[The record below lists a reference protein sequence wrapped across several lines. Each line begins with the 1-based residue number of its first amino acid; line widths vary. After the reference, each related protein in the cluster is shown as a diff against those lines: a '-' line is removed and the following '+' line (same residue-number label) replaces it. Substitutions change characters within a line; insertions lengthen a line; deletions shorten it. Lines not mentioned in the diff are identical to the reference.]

1 MKIEEA
7 IKVVELRR
15 VWASGDEDT
24 ANIEKRTKA
33 AEKSRE
39 EMEAFAMAIEDWT
52 SSRGKYSLDDIRGRY
67 GSTQFETA
75 EEKKQI
81 A

>member
-24 ANIEKRTKA
+24 ANIEGRTKA

-39 EMEAFAMAIEDWT
+39 EMEAFAV
-52 SSRGKYSLDDIRGRY
+52 LDD
-67 GSTQFETA
+67 
-75 EEKKQI
+75 EECPF
-81 A
+81 